1 MAISTYAYLPSHQAL
16 PLVTNLFPESA
27 RSVEILNARKT
38 ATVEHPRELRSL
50 DYSHAS
56 AETSEPESPLLGRY
70 TKSEAALKARDKRPD
85 TVTALGFI
93 SMISMTDGPAGVE
106 ENLSEDVV
114 AIRSRQSSASS
125 SGYFTAGMVMEYSH
139 QARTQSH
146 NSTTSSLVRE
156 EVTSKAPIDGPNE
169 TRQSLLRI
177 AAVLQRAAR
186 QARDQESL
194 SQATTF
200 RAALPLLLFVLVL
213 LIGTL
218 LPRHYSA
225 LQERYRTQCGAVVSV
240 LIIGGVGSALLL
252 LRGMIWVVGVLGE
265 SFCEMD
271 LNSTLRQGEC
281 RDIDGT
287 RMKEAD
293 LLIGSFLLG

>member
-1 MAISTYAYLPSHQAL
+1 M
-16 PLVTNLFPESA
+16 
-27 RSVEILNARKT
+27 EIVKARKT
-38 ATVEHPRELRSL
+38 AAVESSREPHSL
-50 DYSHAS
+50 NCARAS
-56 AETSEPESPLLGRY
+56 AETSRDSLIAEPESPIEGRH
-70 TKSEAALKARDKRPD
+70 TKSEAALKAPDKRPD
-85 TVTALGFI
+85 TVTPLGFI
-93 SMISMTDGPAGVE
+93 SMTDNPASVE
-106 ENLSEDVV
+106 ENLPEDVV
-114 AIRSRQSSASS
+114 AIRTQNSASS
-125 SGYFTAGMVMEYSH
+125 SGSSSYFTAGMIMEYSL

-156 EVTSKAPIDGPNE
+156 EVVSKGPMDRPNE
-169 TRQSLLRI
+169 TRQNLLRI
-177 AAVLQRAAR
+177 AAILQRAAR

-200 RAALPLLLFVLVL
+200 RAALPLLFFVLVL

-218 LPRHYSA
+218 LPRNYSA
-225 LQERYRTQCGAVVSV
+225 LQERYGTQCGAVVSV
-240 LIIGGVGSALLL
+240 LLIGGVGSALLL

-271 LNSTLRQGEC
+271 LDSTLRQGEC
-281 RDIDGT
+281 RDVDGM